1 MANIYQ
7 KKQLWKKILLAVGL
21 VIIMASFWYTNSLV
35 NDIKAEERNSVKI
48 WAEALKKKARLVNY
62 TAKLFSDLRTEERKK
77 VELWVEANKKLTS
90 NERNL
95 DLTFL
100 TKILSDNTT
109 VPVIWAGSNNQIKS
123 HRNLPENT
131 DLSQENLLKE
141 IERMAKKNKPIK
153 ITYLNNQTDF
163 LYYDDSRIFT
173 ELKQTFSDLENSFIS
188 EVVQNSASV
197 PVIVTDSTKTRII
210 AWGNLDS
217 TLLTNKANHSSII
230 SEISGVNPPIQI
242 SLKKGGTNFIYY
254 QDSVILTQLKY
265 YPFVQFAVIGIFMLI
280 AYVLFS
286 TSRRAEQNQ
295 VWVGMAKET
304 AHQLGTPLS
313 SLIGWVEYI
322 KSKDIDPIIATEL
335 EKDVHR
341 LETITERF
349 SKIGSRPVLNPVS
362 IIEALD
368 PIVEY
373 MKSRSPKK
381 VEFEI
386 IDETSHLNANLNVP
400 LFNWVIENL
409 VRNAVDAMEGKGKI
423 TFVIS
428 RNETEVLVDVIDTG
442 KGISSSK
449 KKDVF
454 EPGFTTKTR
463 GWGLG
468 LALSKRIIEDYH
480 QGKIFV
486 KGSKPNEGTTFRI
499 VLDKA

>member
-1 MANIYQ
+1 
-7 KKQLWKKILLAVGL
+7 
-21 VIIMASFWYTNSLV
+21 
-35 NDIKAEERNSVKI
+35 EERNSVKI
-48 WAEALKKKARLVNY
+48 WAEALKKKARLVKY
-62 TAKLFSDLRTEERKK
+62 TAKLFSDLRIEERKK
-77 VELWVEANKKLTS
+77 VELWVEASKRLTS
-90 NERNL
+90 NDPNL

-123 HRNLPENT
+123 HRNLPPDT
-131 DLSQENLLKE
+131 DLSPENLSKLIDE
-141 IERMAKKNKPIK
+141 MSQKNEPIK
-153 ITYLNNQTDF
+153 INYLNNLTDF

-173 ELKQTFSDLENSFIS
+173 ELKHTFSDLENSFIS

-197 PVIVTDSTKTRII
+197 PVIVTDSSKTKII

-217 TLLTNKANHSSII
+217 NLLKDKSNHATII
-230 SEISGVNPPIQI
+230 SEIAGVNPPIQI
-242 SLKKGGTNFIYY
+242 SLSEAGTNFIYY

-265 YPFVQFAVIGIFMLI
+265 YPFIQFGVIGIFMLI

-349 SKIGSRPVLNPVS
+349 SKIGSLPVLNPVP
-362 IIEALD
+362 IIEALN
-368 PIVEY
+368 PIVDY
-373 MKSRSPKK
+373 MKTRSPKK

-386 IDETSHLNANLNVP
+386 NDRTGDANANLNVP
-400 LFNWVIENL
+400 LFNWVVENL
-409 VRNAVDAMEGKGKI
+409 VRNAVDAMVGKGKI

-428 RNETEVLVDVIDTG
+428 QSETEVFVDVSDTG
-442 KGISSSK
+442 KGISSGK

-480 QGKIFV
+480 KGKIFV
-486 KGSKPNEGTTFRI
+486 KSTKANEGTTFRI
-499 VLDKA
+499 VLDRA